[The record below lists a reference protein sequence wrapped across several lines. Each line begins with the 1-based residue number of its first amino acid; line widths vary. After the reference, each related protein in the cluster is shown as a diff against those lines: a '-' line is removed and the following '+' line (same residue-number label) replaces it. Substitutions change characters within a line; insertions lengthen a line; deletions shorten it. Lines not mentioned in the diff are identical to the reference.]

1 MCYTS
6 SAERTFSC
14 THSGQYDCWKHI
26 KSRFHKNNAEQ
37 VSASG
42 NVRAFFTIKE
52 KLSKDNVKWRVMAAS
67 VKMCEMIAELNLP
80 LATANSLRNI
90 LIGRELTNFH
100 CHYYYGFVV
109 YTCYAALH
117 TQFLL
122 LGYCPEAWRWRLCPW
137 IKLKSPPHLLNFCWV
152 HMLYHAHS
160 CPYFHCIVSCFG
172 WCSKGVLHKL
182 HFLVWGYTFL
192 LVEVLQILVRG

>member
-1 MCYTS
+1 
-6 SAERTFSC
+6 
-14 THSGQYDCWKHI
+14 
-26 KSRFHKNNAEQ
+26 
-37 VSASG
+37 VSTSG

-122 LGYCPEAWRWRLCPW
+122 LGYCPEA
-137 IKLKSPPHLLNFCWV
+137 
-152 HMLYHAHS
+152 
-160 CPYFHCIVSCFG
+160 
-172 WCSKGVLHKL
+172 
-182 HFLVWGYTFL
+182 
-192 LVEVLQILVRG
+192 